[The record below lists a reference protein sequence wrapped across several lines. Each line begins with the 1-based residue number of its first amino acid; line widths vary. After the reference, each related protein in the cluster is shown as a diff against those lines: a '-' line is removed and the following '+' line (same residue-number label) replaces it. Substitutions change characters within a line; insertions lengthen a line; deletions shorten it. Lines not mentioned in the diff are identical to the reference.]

1 MLNPDTIFIIFQW
14 QVAVLTIFFYLIN
27 IVRHG
32 LGWGPEVLIV
42 SLNNIPEEVSF
53 ICGENRSNLINH
65 QHGRKWYN
73 LSCTPHYTEI
83 EHTTFIAR
91 FVLRITDWA
100 GILLTLSGTWV
111 RSRVWHVV
119 VGFVLFIL
127 SFTCFH
133 VFRSLLCDVR
143 YDFRVKRCS
152 VRFTPNFVGCSC
164 FINVTCVY
172 LHIMVSNT
180 ISIFDD
186 VQQ

>member
-1 MLNPDTIFIIFQW
+1 MNTLQNWEWNEP
-14 QVAVLTIFFYLIN
+14 N
-27 IVRHG
+27 IVLRG
-32 LGWGPEVLIV
+32 
-42 SLNNIPEEVSF
+42 
-53 ICGENRSNLINH
+53 
-65 QHGRKWYN
+65 
-73 LSCTPHYTEI
+73 
-83 EHTTFIAR
+83 TTFIAR

-164 FINVTCVY
+164 FIKSLIQTGRWRLYVQFRCSEVCMINC
-172 LHIMVSNT
+172 I
-180 ISIFDD
+180 IFFHVDG
-186 VQQ
+186 